1 MKAAI
6 VALFALS
13 TLIAVPV
20 VAQQSA
26 NQEYKAAMERMQQ
39 NMMKGMDPDATK
51 AWVKMMIPHHQGAL
65 DMSTAVL
72 KVTKDGDIKKIAQ
85 KTIDAQ
91 TKDIKELQAWL
102 SKHGG

>member
-1 MKAAI
+1 MKAAFI
-6 VALFALS
+6 PLFAL
-13 TLIAVPV
+13 TALIAVPV
-20 VAQQSA
+20 IAQQSA
-26 NQEYKAAMERMQQ
+26 DQDYKAAMERMQQ
-39 NMMKGMDPDATK
+39 DMMRGMDPDATK

-65 DMSTAVL
+65 DMSKAVL
-72 KVTKDGDIKKIAQ
+72 KVTTDGDIKKMAQ